1 MDAAPLYAGLD
12 RMPEGG
18 QAVWRRAGDGTRIRV
33 AWWHGSG
40 DKTVLV
46 FPGRTEFIEKYGEVV
61 SQLLSRGYSAVVV
74 DWRGQGLADRH
85 PKLRQMGWVVEFSD
99 YQQDV
104 AEVLAVVQEVGL
116 PAPFAMIG
124 HSMGGAI
131 GLRAL
136 LNGLP
141 VEKAVF
147 SAPMWGILVAP
158 HLQLFASVVAAIGP
172 KIGFG
177 ERPVPSGDLRNYVE
191 VQGFEGNLLT
201 HDPGQYKTM
210 QSHLAAEPELGLGSP
225 SIHWF
230 AEARREC
237 KALQHEAPAQHDT
250 LTFLGSHEGIVESQA
265 IRHVMGKWPN
275 GRLVEIENCQHEVLM
290 ETDDILKLAWAEIDA
305 HLGG

>member
-1 MDAAPLYAGLD
+1 
-12 RMPEGG
+12 MPQGG
-18 QAVWRRAGDGTRIRV
+18 QAVWRHAGDGTRIRV
-33 AWWHGSG
+33 AWWQGSG

-61 SQLLSRGYSAVVV
+61 QTLLDRTYSVVVV

-85 PKLRQMGWVVEFSD
+85 PTQRQMGWVQKFSD

-104 AEVLAVVQEVGL
+104 SEVLAVVSEAGL
-116 PAPFAMIG
+116 PTPFAMIG

-136 LNGLP
+136 LNGLA
-141 VEKAVF
+141 VEKAIF

-158 HLQLFASVVAAIGP
+158 HLKPMASVVSAIGP

-177 ERPVPSGDLRNYVE
+177 EKVVPSGDLRNYV
-191 VQGFEGNLLT
+191 QMQDFEGNLLT
-201 HDPGQYKTM
+201 NDPARYQTM
-210 QSHLAAEPELGLGSP
+210 QSHLAAEPELGLGAP

-237 KALQHEAPAQHDT
+237 AALRAEAPARHDV
-250 LTFLGSHEGIVESQA
+250 LTFLGTQEGIVEASA
-265 IRHVMGKWPN
+265 IHEVMGKWPN
-275 GRLVEIENCQHEVLM
+275 GKLVVLEDAQHEVLL
-290 ETDDILKLAWAEIDA
+290 ETDATLERVWTEIDA
-305 HLGG
+305 HLAG